1 MNRNL
6 IIGALI
12 FAGLLVIGLG
22 GFLVYTLATRSNAN
36 QLSAVEQVNARKS
49 IARDPYAG
57 REQDA
62 INIVRNYKVLKP
74 EYIDG
79 LMESKKSGK
88 PLEVEFGLVTIDSLV
103 EQQFLEKR
111 FNMEFLTKGE
121 WRALHLDT
129 DLGGTTQ
136 TPESQYEVYLD
147 YHDEAVVVAPVWI
160 VDLETGE
167 VIPRND
173 MASVF
178 DRNSFNYDE
187 VEENLKRPAYVV
199 RAITSHK
206 FDTGIDLGGV
216 FLLYFLKLT
225 SEQKHADDQIIGW
238 TVIHEFKD
246 EFSAYFQWKEMN
258 ENRVAKFRF
267 NWATKSLEPKGLL
280 AIDLMRIGE
289 NMDPVTAVDIYPND
303 YTNDLHIPRTE
314 RWVKGH
320 GCRNKENH
328 ELCTA
333 FVKVLEQQEFIS
345 AMAWLL
351 TNGEP
356 NATRRVEQCKT
367 DRKCFWWPRK
377 ASPEHNPQDRDDLI
391 EISYTYE
398 MNKREQS
405 VSFLVDSKT
414 ETVTPLDKL
423 SQWAYWSVTPR
434 T

>member
-1 MNRNL
+1 
-6 IIGALI
+6 
-12 FAGLLVIGLG
+12 
-22 GFLVYTLATRSNAN
+22 
-36 QLSAVEQVNARKS
+36 
-49 IARDPYAG
+49 
-57 REQDA
+57 
-62 INIVRNYKVLKP
+62 
-74 EYIDG
+74 
-79 LMESKKSGK
+79 
-88 PLEVEFGLVTIDSLV
+88 
-103 EQQFLEKR
+103 
-111 FNMEFLTKGE
+111 
-121 WRALHLDT
+121 
-129 DLGGTTQ
+129 
-136 TPESQYEVYLD
+136 
-147 YHDEAVVVAPVWI
+147 
-160 VDLETGE
+160 
-167 VIPRND
+167 
-173 MASVF
+173 
-178 DRNSFNYDE
+178 
-187 VEENLKRPAYVV
+187 
-199 RAITSHK
+199 
-206 FDTGIDLGGV
+206 
-216 FLLYFLKLT
+216 
-225 SEQKHADDQIIGW
+225 
-238 TVIHEFKD
+238 
-246 EFSAYFQWKEMN
+246 MN

>member
-129 DLGGTTQ
+129 DLGKTTQ
-136 TPESQYEVYLD
+136 TPESLYEVYLD

-187 VEENLKRPAYVV
+187 VEENLKRPGYVV

-216 FLLYFLKLT
+216 FLLYFLQLT

>member
-36 QLSAVEQVNARKS
+36 QLSAVEQINARKA
-49 IARDPYAG
+49 IARDPFAG

-129 DLGGTTQ
+129 DLGSTKQ
-136 TPESQYEVYLD
+136 NPESQYEVYLD

-167 VIPRND
+167 VVPRND

-187 VEENLKRPAYVV
+187 IEENLKRPGYVV

-216 FLLYFLKLT
+216 FLLYFLQLT

-238 TVIHEFKD
+238 TVIHEFQD

-258 ENRVAKFRF
+258 ETRVAKFRF

-289 NMDPVTAVDIYPND
+289 NMDPVTPVDIYPKE

-314 RWVKGH
+314 RWIKGH

-377 ASPEHNPQDRDDLI
+377 ASAEHNPQDRDDLI

>member
-187 VEENLKRPAYVV
+187 VEENLKRPGYVV